1 MLKYRDEDYRFTLS
15 KLECLKQPLGV
26 LNRLAWD
33 NRMINSNR
41 ILIGLT
47 CSLSNGELIMI
58 KRSSW
63 GHLYFVARGEIL
75 GFTKDK
81 PMRKHLSRMF
91 SLIKNES

>member
-1 MLKYRDEDYRFTLS
+1 
-15 KLECLKQPLGV
+15 
-26 LNRLAWD
+26 
-33 NRMINSNR
+33 
-41 ILIGLT
+41 
-47 CSLSNGELIMI
+47 MI

-81 PMRKHLSRMF
+81 HMRKHLSRMF